1 MSLSYEGSTSSCP
14 TSYAVFVFPSL
25 PLQFLRVY
33 PLSGIYIL
41 RSQKDEFRQFL
52 FSKNLHYS
60 LKIPVYS
67 GVVIFKLPE
76 YNLNDIIYLFLRAVG
91 KTNGKSSY
99 LAMVIANVTSS
110 CLNVI
115 YVECYLLSKVA

>member
-60 LKIPVYS
+60 LKIPV
-67 GVVIFKLPE
+67 VIFKLPE

-99 LAMVIANVTSS
+99 LAMVIANVT
-110 CLNVI
+110 I
-115 YVECYLLSKVA
+115 LS